1 MKREPLR
8 ILHVTPIYEPA
19 YVYGGPARSL
29 PMLCRSLVRAGAQ
42 VTVLTTNANG
52 AADLDVPLGQS
63 VDLGGVETLYYPRRS
78 PRGVC
83 YSPELAK
90 ACEARTA
97 QFDLVHTTGM
107 WTYPAVRAAAISRR
121 RGKPYVVSPRGMLMK
136 WEMSHKA
143 WKKRL
148 YFYAVEYGRLK
159 KSAGIHCTTQAEK
172 DGLSRFGLEGR
183 GFVVANGLDTA
194 EFEQLPARGRL
205 RERLGISQNAQVLL
219 FMGRLHPKK
228 GIEDT
233 LAAFKRLASQ
243 YPKLHLVLS
252 GPDEGGYVA
261 MVGQWV
267 AQANL
272 AGRVHLTG
280 KLQDTERLAA
290 FRDADAFVLLSHSE
304 NFGMGVAEAMACGLP
319 VVVSEEVGISPWV
332 ARWNAGLTTR
342 RDTEAAAQVLAN
354 LLDHPE
360 EAHAM
365 GERGKRLVAS
375 EFSADAVGRQMLA
388 KYYELVESH
397 RYSASRAGG

>member
-1 MKREPLR
+1 MNREPLR
-8 ILHVTPIYEPA
+8 VLHVTPIYEPA

-29 PMLCRSLVRAGAQ
+29 PMLCRSLVRAGAE

-52 AADLDVPLGQS
+52 ATDLDVPLGQP

-78 PRGVC
+78 PRGLC
-83 YSPELAK
+83 YSPDLAR

-97 QFDLVHTTGM
+97 WFDLVHTTGM
-107 WTYPAVRAAAISRR
+107 WTYPPVRAASISRR

-136 WEMSHKA
+136 WEMRHKA

-159 KSAGIHCTTQAEK
+159 RSAGIHCTTQAEK
-172 DGLSRFGLEGR
+172 DALRGLGLEGR

-205 RERLGISQNAQVLL
+205 RERLGIPQDAQVLL
-219 FMGRLHPKK
+219 FLGRLHAKK

-233 LAAFKRLASQ
+233 LAAFKRLSDR
-243 YPKLHLVLS
+243 YPNLHLILS
-252 GPDEGGYVA
+252 GPDEGGYTA
-261 MVGQWV
+261 TVGRWA
-267 AQANL
+267 AQADL

-280 KLQDTERLAA
+280 KLQDTQRLAA
-290 FRDADAFVLLSHSE
+290 FRDADVFVLLSHSE

-332 ARWNAGLTTR
+332 VRWNAGLSVR
-342 RDTEAAAQVLAN
+342 RDSEAAAQAIAN

-365 GERGKRLVAS
+365 GERGQCLVAS
-375 EFSADAVGRQMLA
+375 EFSADAMGRQMLA
-388 KYYELVESH
+388 KYDEILNSKF
-397 RYSASRAGG
+397 

>member
-1 MKREPLR
+1 
-8 ILHVTPIYEPA
+8 
-19 YVYGGPARSL
+19 
-29 PMLCRSLVRAGAQ
+29 

-52 AADLDVPLGQS
+52 ATDLDVPLGQP

-78 PRGVC
+78 PRSLC

-90 ACEARTA
+90 ACEARVK

-107 WTYPAVRAAAISRR
+107 WTYPPVRAASISRR

-172 DGLSRFGLEGR
+172 DALRGLGLESR

-194 EFEQLPARGRL
+194 EFEQLPPHGRL
-205 RERLGISQNAQVLL
+205 RERLRIPQDAQVLL

-228 GIEDT
+228 GIEET
-233 LAAFKRLASQ
+233 LTTFKQLADK
-243 YPKLHLVLS
+243 YPSLHLVLS
-252 GPDEGGYVA
+252 GPDEGGYTA
-261 MVGQWV
+261 MVGRWA

-280 KLQDTERLAA
+280 KLQDAERLEA
-290 FRDADAFVLLSHSE
+290 FRDADMFVLLSHSE

-319 VVVSEEVGISPWV
+319 VVVSEEVGISAWV
-332 ARWNAGLTTR
+332 ARSNAGFSVR
-342 RDTEAAAQVLAN
+342 RDPEAAAQAIAA

-360 EAHAM
+360 EAHTM
-365 GERGKRLVAS
+365 GARGKCLVAS
-375 EFSADAVGRQMLA
+375 EFSADAAGRQMLA
-388 KYYELVESH
+388 KYREILNFEF
-397 RYSASRAGG
+397 

>member
-1 MKREPLR
+1 MNREPLR

-52 AADLDVPLGQS
+52 ATELDVPLGQP

-78 PRGVC
+78 PRGLC

-90 ACEARTA
+90 ACEARVKG
-97 QFDLVHTTGM
+97 FDLVHTTGM
-107 WTYPAVRAAAISRR
+107 WTYPPVRAASISRR

-159 KSAGIHCTTQAEK
+159 RSAGIHCTTRAEK
-172 DGLSRFGLEGR
+172 DALRRFGMAAR

-205 RERLGISQNAQVLL
+205 RERLGIPHDAQVLL

-228 GIEDT
+228 GIEET
-233 LAAFKRLASQ
+233 LAAFKQLAAK
-243 YPKLHLVLS
+243 YPNLHLILS
-252 GPDEGGYVA
+252 GPDEGGYTA
-261 MVGQWV
+261 TVGRWA
-267 AQANL
+267 AQAGV

-290 FRDADAFVLLSHSE
+290 FRDADVFVLLSHSE

-319 VVVSEEVGISPWV
+319 VVVSEEVGISSWV
-332 ARWNAGLTTR
+332 ARSNAGFITR
-342 RDTEAAAQVLAN
+342 RDPEAAAQALAA

-388 KYYELVESH
+388 KYEEIMNYEF
-397 RYSASRAGG
+397 

>member
-1 MKREPLR
+1 
-8 ILHVTPIYEPA
+8 
-19 YVYGGPARSL
+19 
-29 PMLCRSLVRAGAQ
+29 

-52 AADLDVPLGQS
+52 ATDLDVPLRQP

-78 PRGVC
+78 PKGLC

-90 ACEARTA
+90 ACEASVKG
-97 QFDLVHTTGM
+97 FDLVHTTGM
-107 WTYPAVRAAAISRR
+107 WTYPPVRAASISRR

-136 WEMSHKA
+136 WEMNHKA

-172 DGLSRFGLEGR
+172 DALRAFGLEKR
-183 GFVVANGLDTA
+183 GFVIANGLDTA
-194 EFEQLPARGRL
+194 ELEQLPPRGRL
-205 RERLGISQNAQVLL
+205 RKRLGIPQDAQVLL

-233 LAAFKRLASQ
+233 LAAFKRLSDK
-243 YPKLHLVLS
+243 YPNLHLVLS
-252 GPDEGGYVA
+252 GPDEGGYTA
-261 MVGQWV
+261 TVGAWM
-267 AQANL
+267 AQADL

-290 FRDADAFVLLSHSE
+290 FRDADAFVLLSQSE

-319 VVVSEEVGISPWV
+319 VVVSEKVGISPWV
-332 ARWNAGLTTR
+332 ARSNAGFSVR
-342 RDTEAAAQVLAN
+342 GDTEAATQAIAT

-365 GERGKRLVAS
+365 GKRGQCLVAS

-388 KYYELVESH
+388 KYHEILNSNF
-397 RYSASRAGG
+397 

>member
-1 MKREPLR
+1 VKNREPLR

-29 PMLCRSLVRAGAQ
+29 PMLCRALVRTGAE

-52 AADLDVPLGQS
+52 ATDLEVPLGQP
-63 VDLGGVETLYYPRRS
+63 VDLGGVEVRYYPRRS
-78 PRGVC
+78 PRSLC
-83 YSPELAK
+83 YSPEIAK
-90 ACEARTA
+90 ACEARVKG
-97 QFDLVHTTGM
+97 FDLVHTTGM
-107 WTYPAVRAAAISRR
+107 WTYPPVRAASISRS

-159 KSAGIHCTTQAEK
+159 RSAGIHCTTQAEK
-172 DGLSRFGLEGR
+172 DALRRFGIAER

-194 EFEQLPARGRL
+194 EVEQLPARGRL
-205 RERLGISQNAQVLL
+205 RERLGIPQDAQVIL

-228 GIEDT
+228 GIEET
-233 LAAFKRLASQ
+233 LAAFKRLSAN
-243 YPKLHLVLS
+243 YPDLHLVLS
-252 GPDEGGYVA
+252 GPDEGGYTVK
-261 MVGQWV
+261 VGQWA
-267 AQANL
+267 AQSDL
-272 AGRVHLTG
+272 TGRVHLTG
-280 KLQDTERLAA
+280 KLQDAERLAA
-290 FRDADAFVLLSHSE
+290 FRDADVFVLLSHSE

-332 ARWNAGLTTR
+332 AGSNAGFSVR
-342 RDTEAAAQVLAN
+342 RDPEIAAQAIAN

-360 EAHAM
+360 VAHAM
-365 GERGKRLVAS
+365 GERGKCLVAS

-388 KYYELVESH
+388 KYHEILNSK
-397 RYSASRAGG
+397 